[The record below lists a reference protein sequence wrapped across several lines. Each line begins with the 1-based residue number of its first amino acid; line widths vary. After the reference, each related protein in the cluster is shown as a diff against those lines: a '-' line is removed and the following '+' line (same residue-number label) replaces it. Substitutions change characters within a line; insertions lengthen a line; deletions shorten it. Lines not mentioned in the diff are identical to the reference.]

1 MINYI
6 LEVSFCWSIFYLAY
20 YFLFGKETF
29 FHVNRGYLLTTLI
42 VGLLL
47 PVFDFSLPNFG
58 AEEELSLGEYL
69 TPITTGLTSVEEV
82 VGVTITASALEPG
95 LNLWTVLQWVYWLG
109 VIFFSLRFLI
119 GVSQI
124 VREYRQAK
132 IESKGSYQLVRTQTI
147 HLPFSFFSCL
157 FWSDQVDYNEVDKAK
172 ILDHELAHIRQGHSF
187 DVVLLEILSIFLWC
201 SPLIHLY
208 NNELRN
214 LHEYLA
220 DAAVLATTKTKQ
232 YGQLLLRQS
241 QSGMQLAV
249 ANNFIHSQLKKR
261 IKMMTKNKSSKLA
274 YLKYSLSIPL
284 LVLLMSVFAQKISIA
299 QSLSELN
306 EKPEAVV
313 EVPTEIDGDPI
324 YKVVHE
330 MPRFPGCE
338 EEESLALKKKCA
350 TQKML
355 MFIYS
360 NIRYPKEAR
369 QLNIEGTCVVRFVVG
384 EQGKI
389 LEPQLVRTLGGG
401 IGEECLRVV
410 NLMNEQ
416 HKRWT
421 PGKLEN
427 GKAVKVYFNLPV
439 KFQLESSGPTKKEEK
454 EELATEDEVIFKV
467 VEEMPKFP
475 GCEAIEGDQ
484 AKQDCANK
492 KMLEFIY
499 ANVKY
504 PEEALKKGVE
514 GVNVV
519 RFIVDETGN
528 ITEPTVVRD
537 IGSGTGEEVIRIV
550 KLMQALPEKWTPG
563 RQKGKAVKVYFN
575 LPVKFKLDGGVKKQ
589 NENVAAATT
598 PIVAKEKN
606 VFKSVQEMPRFP
618 GSEKVKN
625 KQQRELAAQKKLLEF
640 VYKNLTYPAAA
651 KEEGVEGTVVVNF
664 TVDKNGTIINPKILR
679 KIGSGCEEAVLA
691 MIDKMPTWIPG
702 KKDGKAVN
710 VAYNLPVK
718 FKLPAQEELVT
729 IVAIGNEATKDK
741 KVATLALEDFKTF
754 PNPSRGK
761 INLQFKGAATPT
773 TLQIVDATGKS
784 IFEESL
790 TRFEGVYQKEI
801 DLSKAAKGTYNIVI
815 SQGAKAFVKS
825 IVLQ

>member
-47 PVFDFSLPNFG
+47 PVFNFSLPSFG
-58 AEEELSLGEYL
+58 AQQELSLGEYL

-109 VIFFSLRFLI
+109 VIFFGLRFLI
-119 GVSQI
+119 GISQI
-124 VREYRQAK
+124 IREYRRAT
-132 IESKGSYQLVRTQTI
+132 IESKGNYRLVRTQAI
-147 HLPFSFFSCL
+147 HVPFSFFSCL
-157 FWSDQVDYNEVDKAK
+157 FWSDQVDYNEIDKAK

-187 DVVLLEILSIFLWC
+187 DVMLTEVLSIFLWC

-241 QSGMQLAV
+241 QSGMQVAV

-284 LVLLMSVFAQKISIA
+284 LVLLMSIFAQKISIA

-306 EKPEAVV
+306 EKSDVATVA
-313 EVPTEIDGDPI
+313 PTEMDGDPI

-338 EEESLALKKKCA
+338 EEGSLALKQKCA

-369 QLNIEGTCVVRFVVG
+369 QSNIEGTCVVRFVVD

-389 LEPQLVRTLGGG
+389 LQPQTVRTLGGG
-401 IGEECLRVV
+401 IGEECLRVI

-416 HKRWT
+416 NKRWT

-439 KFQLESSGPTKKEEK
+439 KFQLESSGPTKKEAAEK
-454 EELATEDEVIFKV
+454 EELAGNEDVIFKV

-475 GCEAIEGDQ
+475 GCAEMEEGQ
-484 AKQDCANK
+484 AKQDCANQ

-504 PEEALKKGVE
+504 PAEALKKGVE
-514 GVNVV
+514 GINVV
-519 RFIVDETGN
+519 RFVVDEMGN
-528 ITEPTVVRD
+528 ITEPTMLRD

-550 KLMQALPEKWTPG
+550 KLMQTLPEKWTPG
-563 RQKGKAVKVYFN
+563 KQKGKAVKVYFN
-575 LPVKFKLDGGVKKQ
+575 LPVKFKLEGPAEKQ
-589 NENVAAATT
+589 AENVS
-598 PIVAKEKN
+598 
-606 VFKSVQEMPRFP
+606 KSVVEMPRFP
-618 GSEKVKN
+618 GSENIEN
-625 KQQRELAAQKKLLEF
+625 KEERVLAAQKKLLQF
-640 VYKNLTYPAAA
+640 VYKNLTYPATA
-651 KEEGVEGTVVVNF
+651 KEAGVEGTVVVNF
-664 TVDKNGTIINPKILR
+664 IVDANGIITKPKVLR

-702 KKDGKAVN
+702 QQDGKAVS

-718 FKLPAQEELVT
+718 FKLPTSEELVT
-729 IVAIGNEATKDK
+729 IVATGNESAKDK
-741 KVATLALEDFKTF
+741 KGTTLALENFKTF
-754 PNPSRGK
+754 PNPSQGK
-761 INLQFKGAATPT
+761 INLQFKGTATAT
-773 TLQIVDATGKS
+773 NVQIVDATGKTV
-784 IFEESL
+784 FEESL

-801 DLSKAAKGTYNIVI
+801 DLSKAAKGTYSIVI
-815 SQGAKAFVKS
+815 SQGAKTFVKS